1 MRHLIFL
8 FTFILSSMPVLA
20 SSFSFMHLDTS
31 NGLPNLQVEAIAQDR
46 DGYIWIGTRN
56 GLAKYDG
63 YNVQVYNHTKGQQ
76 HSLVHNF
83 VHGLFVDSQGR
94 LWIGTENGV
103 SRYRPETDDFA
114 CYRNISG
121 YCTSFAEC
129 RDGRILTGTDR
140 LFLYDSKV
148 DSFVVYPSMIQ
159 GDIASIARD
168 KKGNIYVSTSRGV
181 FSLNPALTSITQ
193 LNKNTHYDFSGSKS
207 VIIPLFVDSRQ
218 SLWTGNND
226 GGVDKTDLKTGN
238 RKQYSPGELTGG
250 IVRSI
255 AEDKQRR
262 IWLGTE
268 NGVAVISPNGNIVR
282 FKKEYDN
289 PNSLSDNAIYC
300 ILSDTNDNIWIGSYF
315 GGVDY
320 LPNHKSPFRYHK
332 PSMAEGALRARIP
345 RMITESEPGTF
356 WIATEDNGIHIY
368 NANTGLFTPFTNIP
382 NLGTNI
388 HSIYYDRG
396 RHDMWIGTRFNGLFR
411 YNTVSRKSEKYSRLQ
426 GVPSEGIFYIC
437 QASGGTLWVATMDG
451 LRRYDPKNN
460 TFKAV
465 GNKVLDN
472 TFVYSL
478 HTDRKGWL
486 WAATTSDGLYCIQG
500 KRITHYSK
508 ENHSG
513 LTDNYIITVFEDS
526 RGTLWI
532 GTNNNGLFYLDSK
545 SGKIKP
551 ATCGL
556 PEQCTICS
564 IVEDARHRLWIG
576 TDRGLYLYSPKESL
590 RRFAAGAELPVGQ
603 FNFTSAYLASDGNI
617 MMGTFNG
624 LIAFD
629 PKRTIEK
636 PADMHVHFKKL
647 YVNGKLARPAETDS
661 PLRGNIDR
669 TDEIRLSYEE
679 ARSFNIE
686 YGVVMPGA
694 AESVQY
700 QIRVDGIDRSWR
712 NVGTERN
719 FYGYLLQPGTYT
731 LHVRANTGRAGFQ
744 PATMRDNSR
753 LETCS
758 PSDGCAERT
767 LRIVVE
773 APFYRSTLAYII
785 YFLLL
790 CGVAI
795 SILLFYNMRM
805 KEQAEIRFV
814 NMEKEKVKEVDKMK
828 SDFFTMV
835 SHELKTPLSL
845 IVAPLRGIAGK
856 IADRE
861 VNNSLDMAI
870 RNATKMERLINELV
884 TFNKIETDN
893 FPFYVQQGNPVEFVR
908 MAAGNFKEMAEAK
921 GLNLKIND
929 IDNGEEG
936 WFSPSYLDHI
946 LNNLM
951 SNAMKFTPQGGTIT
965 ISAETVQAEG
975 SKDLMLKMQV
985 ADTGIGIVKEEQE
998 KIFGRYYQTKRGYNA
1013 NSNGWGIG
1021 LALVSRLAE
1030 IHKGSVS
1037 VESELGKGSTFTV
1050 TANISENAFSEKDKL
1065 SPENEIIAAKD
1076 FLERHTGRAGFQPAT
1091 TTDEVAATDNG
1102 RLETCPPCHTILVV
1116 EDNEDLLK
1124 FLRELFA
1131 TDYNVLTAK
1140 DGQEAWD
1147 TAIGRLDIELILSD
1161 VMMPRMTG
1169 SELCNL
1175 IKGNMA
1181 TSHIP
1186 VMLLTAKGDPEDVK
1200 EGYSNGADVYIKK
1213 PFDPVALRMQVENI
1227 LRLVRNR
1234 QERIA
1239 KNSNEEAKNNETLTK
1254 LDKDFIRRISE
1265 LVDQNLGNTGFS
1277 VTDICNEMSI
1287 SRSLLHT
1294 KMKSLMNISA
1304 GDYIRQK
1311 RIEMAC
1317 GMLAEGHNVS
1327 ETAYGCGFSDP
1338 SYFSKVFK
1346 KVKGVAPSEYV

>member
-1 MRHLIFL
+1 MRHLILL

-31 NGLPNLQVEAIAQDR
+31 NGLPNLQVEAIAQDK

-103 SRYRPETDDFA
+103 SRYRPETDDFC

-129 RDGRILTGTDR
+129 RDSRILTGTDR
-140 LFLYDSKV
+140 LFVYDSKV

-238 RKQYSPGELTGG
+238 RKQYSPGELTSG

-437 QASGGTLWVATMDG
+437 QTSGGMLWVATMDG
-451 LRRYDPKNN
+451 LRRYDPEDN

-465 GNKVLDN
+465 GNKMLDN

-478 HTDRKGWL
+478 HTDRKGRL

-545 SGKIKP
+545 NGKIKP

-700 QIRVDGIDRSWR
+700 QIRVEGIDRSWR

-731 LHVRANTGRAGFQ
+731 LHVRANTG
-744 PATMRDNSR
+744 DKNW
-753 LETCS
+753 
-758 PSDGCAERT
+758 DKCAERT

-790 CGVAI
+790 CGVAVG
-795 SILLFYNMRM
+795 ILLFYNMRM
-805 KEQAEIRFV
+805 KEQAEIRDIPPQKCIILLGITAV
-814 NMEKEKVKEVDKMK
+814 
-828 SDFFTMV
+828 
-835 SHELKTPLSL
+835 LSL
-845 IVAPLRGIAGK
+845 FI
-856 IADRE
+856 
-861 VNNSLDMAI
+861 
-870 RNATKMERLINELV
+870 
-884 TFNKIETDN
+884 NKI
-893 FPFYVQQGNPVEFVR
+893 VC
-908 MAAGNFKEMAEAK
+908 FK
-921 GLNLKIND
+921 
-929 IDNGEEG
+929 
-936 WFSPSYLDHI
+936 S
-946 LNNLM
+946 
-951 SNAMKFTPQGGTIT
+951 
-965 ISAETVQAEG
+965 
-975 SKDLMLKMQV
+975 
-985 ADTGIGIVKEEQE
+985 
-998 KIFGRYYQTKRGYNA
+998 
-1013 NSNGWGIG
+1013 
-1021 LALVSRLAE
+1021 
-1030 IHKGSVS
+1030 
-1037 VESELGKGSTFTV
+1037 
-1050 TANISENAFSEKDKL
+1050 
-1065 SPENEIIAAKD
+1065 
-1076 FLERHTGRAGFQPAT
+1076 
-1091 TTDEVAATDNG
+1091 
-1102 RLETCPPCHTILVV
+1102 
-1116 EDNEDLLK
+1116 
-1124 FLRELFA
+1124 
-1131 TDYNVLTAK
+1131 
-1140 DGQEAWD
+1140 
-1147 TAIGRLDIELILSD
+1147 
-1161 VMMPRMTG
+1161 
-1169 SELCNL
+1169 
-1175 IKGNMA
+1175 
-1181 TSHIP
+1181 
-1186 VMLLTAKGDPEDVK
+1186 
-1200 EGYSNGADVYIKK
+1200 
-1213 PFDPVALRMQVENI
+1213 
-1227 LRLVRNR
+1227 
-1234 QERIA
+1234 
-1239 KNSNEEAKNNETLTK
+1239 
-1254 LDKDFIRRISE
+1254 
-1265 LVDQNLGNTGFS
+1265 
-1277 VTDICNEMSI
+1277 
-1287 SRSLLHT
+1287 
-1294 KMKSLMNISA
+1294 
-1304 GDYIRQK
+1304 
-1311 RIEMAC
+1311 
-1317 GMLAEGHNVS
+1317 
-1327 ETAYGCGFSDP
+1327 
-1338 SYFSKVFK
+1338 
-1346 KVKGVAPSEYV
+1346 